1 MNDNARNH
9 ISRRT
14 MLAASAAAIG
24 AAALGPRPA
33 SAQSGAWRQL
43 EAARTLVG
51 DAQPL
56 GGIALDLPLVSE
68 NGSSVPLTVSVER
81 PVDGDDPV
89 TEIHLFA
96 PLNPQPEIAVFRLTP
111 LAGRAEITTRIRLN
125 ESQTVIAV
133 ARTASGQILLGERD
147 VRVTVNG
154 CLMLD
159 DTYQSANMF
168 QTRLRAPQL
177 LAAGEAGEVL
187 SIINHPMETGL
198 RANAQGDILPKRI
211 IERLEARL
219 DGDTALIAE
228 FNRSVSANPYLRFFV
243 APRGSATLDLTWT
256 EDSGEAVSASAD
268 ITVG

>member
-1 MNDNARNH
+1 MNDDARSR

-14 MLAASAAAIG
+14 MLAISG
-24 AAALGPRPA
+24 AALGGLALAPRPA
-33 SAQSGAWRQL
+33 SAGNGAWQQL
-43 EAARTLVG
+43 EAARALVG
-51 DAQPL
+51 DAEPA

-68 NGSSVPLTVSVER
+68 NGASVPLTVSVER

-89 TEIHLFA
+89 AEIHLFA

-111 LAGRAEITTRIRLN
+111 LAGRAEIATRIRLN

-133 ARTASGQILLGERD
+133 ARTASGQVLLGERD

-154 CLMLD
+154 CLMVD
-159 DTYQSANMF
+159 DTYGSANDF

-198 RANAQGDILPKRI
+198 RTDQAGNTLPKRI
-211 IERLEARL
+211 IERLEAKL
-219 DGDTALIAE
+219 DGETALIAE

-243 APRGSATLDLTWT
+243 APRRSATLDLTWT
-256 EDSGEAVSASAD
+256 EDTGEAVSASAD
-268 ITVG
+268 IAVG